1 MNNSTNTAE
10 TRRSVSP
17 LRLIPASLIVLLCA
31 TAIPFAFNTAMAI
44 TVSVVGSITV
54 LLTAKKKISSGLLLL
69 IPFCLFGITSGLP
82 MIAIILALVVGTGTL
97 AWLIGYTSSPYVAII
112 PVLAFA
118 ITTVITKNYAGALLS
133 LIFVAPAL
141 ALAISFKRSS
151 GRISSLARTGFI
163 FSATAV
169 IAIIG
174 CQIYFL
180 GEINVP
186 EMRNFAMDFTQ
197 SLTDVFSSIEIETAA
212 GRVPYLTEKSAYN
225 LALQAVTLAPAIV
238 VIFFN
243 AISFFAQKLQYSL
256 IRLTEGEEKLTPKAR
271 ALIVSPF
278 AGVTFL
284 LAFIVS
290 SLTQSTVSGYAV
302 STVCDNIILIL
313 MPCLIIMGF
322 IYYVSARTFGRKR
335 LSTTLLILF
344 VLLSFLNISLAL
356 LLVACVG
363 AYASVSLPIITHIN
377 AKHNG
382 E

>member
-1 MNNSTNTAE
+1 MNNSTNTTE
-10 TRRSVSP
+10 TRRSISP
-17 LRLIPASLIVLLCA
+17 VRLIPASLIVLLCA
-31 TAIPFAFNTAMAI
+31 IAIPFAFNTAMAI
-44 TVSVVGSITV
+44 TVSAVGSITV
-54 LLTAKKKISSGLLLL
+54 LLTAKKKINAGLLLL
-69 IPFCLFGITSGLP
+69 IPFCLFGISSGLP
-82 MIAIILALVVGTGTL
+82 MVAIILALIVGTGTL

-118 ITTVITKNYAGALLS
+118 ITTIITKNYAGALLS

-141 ALAISFKRSS
+141 ALAFSFKRSS
-151 GRISSLARTGFI
+151 GRISSLARSGFL

-169 IAIIG
+169 IAILG
-174 CQIYFL
+174 CQMYFL

-197 SLTDVFSSIEIETAA
+197 SLADIFSSIEIETAA

-225 LALQAVTLAPAIV
+225 LALQAVTLAPALA

-243 AISFFAQKLQYSL
+243 VISFFAQKLQFSL
-256 IRLTEGEEKLTPKAR
+256 IRLTEGEEKLTPKVR

-284 LAFIVS
+284 LAFVVS

-322 IYYVSARTFGRKR
+322 IYYVSARTFGRRK
-335 LSTTLLILF
+335 LSTALLILF

>member
-1 MNNSTNTAE
+1 MNNSTNTTEA
-10 TRRSVSP
+10 RRSVNP
-17 LRLIPASLIVLLCA
+17 LRLIPASLIALLCA

-44 TVSVVGSITV
+44 IVCVVGSATV
-54 LLTAKKKISSGLLLL
+54 LLTAKKKISAGLLLL
-69 IPFCLFGITSGLP
+69 IPFCLFGISSGLP
-82 MIAIILALVVGTGTL
+82 MIAIILALIVGTGTL

-112 PVLAFA
+112 PVLAFS
-118 ITTVITKNYAGALLS
+118 ITTIITKNYAGALLT
-133 LIFVAPAL
+133 LTFVPSAL
-141 ALAISFKRSS
+141 ALALSFKKSS
-151 GRISSLARTGFI
+151 GRMSSLARAGLL
-163 FSATAV
+163 FSATAIV
-169 IAIIG
+169 AILG
-174 CQIYFL
+174 CQKYFI
-180 GEINVP
+180 GDIDVH
-186 EMRNFAMDFTQ
+186 EMRLFAMDFTQ
-197 SLTDVFSSIEIETAA
+197 SLADVFSSIEIETPQGA
-212 GRVPYLTEKSAYN
+212 VPYLNEKNAYN
-225 LALQAVTLAPAIV
+225 IALQMVTLFPALAI
-238 VIFFN
+238 IFFN

-290 SLTQSTVSGYAV
+290 SLTQSTVSGYAI
-302 STVCDNIILIL
+302 STVCDNVILIL

-322 IYYVSARTFGRKR
+322 MYYVSARTFGRKR
-335 LSTTLLILF
+335 LSTALLILF